1 MGYIELRAHTAFSF
15 GDGGTSPEALVGRAS
30 ELGYSAIGITDTA
43 DLGGIVR
50 FGLEARRLNVKPIVG
65 AELVIDGH
73 PAAFIARTREGYQ
86 NLASLV
92 TRSRVGDLSSWKKGD
107 GKKTRGRPRISWEQV
122 AERSGGLQALTGP
135 ASGSVASSL
144 RAGDYKAAERTLSLW
159 REAFGD
165 RLAVEVQLHHT
176 SGSEAALAAALIEL
190 AERHRV
196 SWVTCHE
203 PRYVDNESRLVHDV
217 LTALRYDTT
226 IDDALAR
233 GLLHPNGEWRLNSPE
248 EMAERWK
255 GRETGLAES
264 ERIAGECD
272 FSLEWVRPPLPDF
285 PLPGNHTH
293 DSFLREK
300 VFEGA
305 HERWGS
311 ELNDGEKN
319 QLEHELRVIETLGF
333 AGFFLVM
340 WDAVRFAKE
349 KGILAQGRG
358 SAANSA
364 VAYCLCIT
372 AVDPVRHGLL
382 FERFLSEIRVDGQTE
397 APDIDVDIEHDRRE
411 EVLDYVYN
419 KYNRAKAAIT
429 CIVQMYRGPNALRD
443 SMRAFGYPI
452 EMANNLS
459 KRIHWSEPAEGAV
472 YVKEELAPKFGLDL
486 DNQRGRALL
495 AAMAA
500 FEGVPRLRST
510 HVGGFVLSSAP
521 LGDWM
526 PVEHTTM
533 GRTILQF
540 DKDDL
545 DAVGVPK
552 FDFLGLG
559 ALSLV
564 RRAFDMI
571 EVRTGTR
578 PEMYKLPPDD
588 PATYN
593 LIATGETIGTF
604 QIESRAQIASV
615 LHTKPDRL
623 YDIVVQVA
631 LIRPGPIQANFV
643 HPYTRRRRG
652 LEPVTYA
659 HPDLEPILKR
669 TQGIPIFQEQAMAI
683 AMKLGGYSAA
693 QADELRRTMG
703 HIRKVERLHRV
714 LEQLR
719 ARMIERGVDESVAT
733 QIAEDLKSFANYGF
747 PESHA
752 WSFALI
758 AYATG
763 YLKAHYPAEFYAA
776 LLNSWPMGFYPPSTL
791 IHDAR
796 RHGLVVLPPCMAE
809 GEWECTTAPTEDPEK
824 PALRIGWRHIRGLGE
839 KTLEA
844 LKKARGVDEQS
855 PVLSWR
861 FPVGDPFTSIDD
873 VVRRASLI
881 RSDALHLAR
890 AGAFSAWEPDRRRAA
905 WIAMRAVGDNLPL
918 APAREAAYN
927 PRPLTRDELI
937 FLDYFSV
944 GVSVNGHPM
953 EHMRAKLKAAKALDS
968 RDLMKLRGGE
978 QITTAGLVT
987 IRQQPQ
993 SAKGTVFLL
1002 MEDEF
1007 GFINVIV
1014 SKKLVEEYSEVV
1026 RFSTFVMVQGKFERD
1041 GDVRNVVGK
1050 RFTELPVARLT
1061 HAARSFH

>member
-1 MGYIELRAHTAFSF
+1 MGFVELRARTAFSF
-15 GDGGTSPEALVGRAS
+15 GDGSVSPEALVTRAAS
-30 ELGYSAIGITDTA
+30 LGYSAIGITDTA

-50 FGLEARRLNVKPIVG
+50 FGLEARRQGVKPIVG
-65 AELVIDGH
+65 AELVVDGC
-73 PAAFIARTREGYQ
+73 PAAFIAQSKQGFN
-86 NLASLV
+86 NLAALV

-107 GKKTRGRPRISWEQV
+107 GKKTRGRPRIAWEQV
-122 AERSGGLQALTGP
+122 AERSEGLQVLTGP
-135 ASGSVASSL
+135 ASGPVASSL
-144 RAGDYKAAERTLSLW
+144 RAGDFRKAERTLCQW
-159 REAFGD
+159 RGVFGD

-176 SGSEAALAAALIEL
+176 SGNEAALAAALIEL
-190 AERHRV
+190 AERHKV
-196 SWVTCHE
+196 PWVICHE
-203 PRYVDNESRLVHDV
+203 PRYIDNDSRLVHDV

-248 EMAERWK
+248 EIAERWK
-255 GRETGLAES
+255 GREAGLEES
-264 ERIAGECD
+264 ERIASECD
-272 FSLEWVRPPLPDF
+272 FNLAWVRPPLPEF
-285 PLPGNHTH
+285 PVPAGYNDDT
-293 DSFLREK
+293 FLREK
-300 VFEGA
+300 AFEGA
-305 HERWGS
+305 RERWG
-311 ELNDGEKN
+311 ELDDKQTA
-319 QLEHELRVIETLGF
+319 QLEHELRVIGNLGF

-340 WDAVRFAKE
+340 WDAVHFARQ
-349 KGILAQGRG
+349 KGILCQGRG

-364 VAYCLCIT
+364 VAYCLAIT

-411 EVLDYVYN
+411 EVLDYVYD

-429 CIVQMYRGPNALRD
+429 CIVQMYRGPNAILD
-443 SMRAFGYPI
+443 SMRAFGYPV
-452 EMANNLS
+452 EMATNFS
-459 KRIHWSEPAEGAV
+459 KRIHWSDPAEGAQ
-472 YVKEELAPKFGLDL
+472 YVQETLAPKFGLDL
-486 DNQRGRALL
+486 DNPRGRATL

-510 HVGGFVLSSAP
+510 HVGGFVLSSAL
-521 LGDWM
+521 LGDYL

-533 GRTILQF
+533 GRTIIQF

-545 DAVGVPK
+545 DAVGIPK

-588 PATYN
+588 EATYN
-593 LIATGETIGTF
+593 LIAHGETIGTF

-631 LIRPGPIQANFV
+631 LIRPGPIQARFV
-643 HPYTRRRRG
+643 HPYTARRRG
-652 LEPVTYA
+652 LEPVKYA

-703 HIRKVERLHRV
+703 HIRKVEKLHRV

-719 ARMIERGVDESVAT
+719 ARMVERGVEEDVAA

-763 YLKAHYPAEFYAA
+763 YLKAHYPAEFYAG

-796 RHGLVVLPPCMAE
+796 RHGLKVLPPCMRD
-809 GEWECTTAPTEDPEK
+809 GDWECTTAPTENPEK

-839 KTLEA
+839 KSLEA
-844 LKKARGVDEQS
+844 LKTARGWD
-855 PVLSWR
+855 R
-861 FPVGDPFTSIDD
+861 FASIDD
-873 VVRRASLI
+873 VVQRAKLQ
-881 RSDALHLAR
+881 RADALQLAR
-890 AGAFSAWEPDRRRAA
+890 AGAFGYWEPDRRRAA
-905 WIAMRAVGDNLPL
+905 WVAMRAVGDSLPL
-918 APAREAAYN
+918 APARQTPYN
-927 PRPLTRDELI
+927 PRALTRDELI

-944 GVSVNGHPM
+944 GISVSGHPM
-953 EHMRAKLKAAKALDS
+953 EHLRPKLREAGALDS
-968 RDLMKLRGGE
+968 RELEQLEGGE
-978 QITTAGLVT
+978 SIVTAGLVT

-1014 SKKLVEEYSEVV
+1014 SKKLVEKYSDVV
-1026 RFSTFVMVQGKFERD
+1026 KFSTFVVVQGKFERD
-1041 GDVRNVVGK
+1041 DGVRNVIGHK
-1050 RFTELPVARLT
+1050 FSELEVKQLV
-1061 HAARSFH
+1061 HASRDFH

>member
-1 MGYIELRAHTAFSF
+1 MGFVELRAHTAFSF
-15 GDGGTSPEALVGRAS
+15 GDGGSSPEALVARAAA
-30 ELGYSAIGITDTA
+30 LGYSAIGITDTA

-50 FGLEARRLNVKPIVG
+50 FGLEARRQNVRPIVG
-65 AELVIDGH
+65 AELNVDGC
-73 PAAFIARTREGYQ
+73 PVAFLARSREGF
-86 NLASLV
+86 NNVASLV
-92 TRSRVGDLSSWKKGD
+92 TRSRVGELSTWKKGD
-107 GKKTRGRPRISWEQV
+107 GKKTRGRPRISWQQV
-122 AERSGGLQALTGP
+122 AERSRGMQVLTGP
-135 ASGSVASSL
+135 ASGPVASCL
-144 RAGDYKAAERTLSLW
+144 RNGDYRGAERTLCQW
-159 REAFGD
+159 REGFGD
-165 RLAVEVQLHHT
+165 ALAVEVQLHHT

-196 SWVTCHE
+196 PWVICQE
-203 PRYVDNESRLVHDV
+203 PRYIDNESRLVHDV
-217 LTALRYDTT
+217 LTSLRYDTT
-226 IDDALAR
+226 IDDAVAR
-233 GLLHPNGEWRLNSPE
+233 GLLHPNGEWRLASPE

-255 GRETGLAES
+255 GREAGLVES
-264 ERIAGECD
+264 ERIASECD
-272 FSLEWVRPPLPDF
+272 FNLSWVRPPLPKF
-285 PLPGNHTH
+285 PVPGGFTD
-293 DSFLREK
+293 DSFLRDR
-300 VFEGA
+300 VLAGA
-305 HERWGS
+305 LERWG
-311 ELNDGEKN
+311 EIDDKQTA
-319 QLEHELRVIETLGF
+319 QLDHELRVIGNLGF

-340 WDAVRFAKE
+340 WDAVHFARQQ
-349 KGILAQGRG
+349 GILCQGRG

-364 VAYCLCIT
+364 VAYCLAIT

-382 FERFLSEIRVDGQTE
+382 FERFLSEIRVNGQTE

-411 EVLDYVYN
+411 EVLDYVYE
-419 KYNRAKAAIT
+419 KYNRAQAAIT
-429 CIVQMYRGPNALRD
+429 CIIQMYRGPNAIRD
-443 SMRAFGYPI
+443 SMRAFGYPV
-452 EMANNLS
+452 EMANNIS
-459 KRIHWSEPAEGAV
+459 KRIHWSDPAEGAK
-472 YVKEELAPKFGLDL
+472 YVRDELAPKLGINFD
-486 DNQRGRALL
+486 DPRGRATL

-510 HVGGFVLSSAP
+510 HVGGFVLSSAL
-521 LGDWM
+521 LGDYL

-533 GRTILQF
+533 GRTIIQF

-545 DAVGVPK
+545 DAVGIPK

-588 PATYN
+588 EKTYE

-643 HPYTRRRRG
+643 HPYTARRRG
-652 LEPVTYA
+652 LEPVTYLHA
-659 HPDLEPILKR
+659 DLEPILKR
-669 TQGIPIFQEQAMAI
+669 TQRITIFQEQAMAI

-703 HIRKVERLHRV
+703 HIRKVEKLHRV

-719 ARMIERGVDESVAT
+719 SRMVQRGVKEDVAA

-763 YLKAHYPAEFYAA
+763 YLKAHYTAEFYAG
-776 LLNSWPMGFYPPSTL
+776 LLNSYPMGFYPPSTL

-796 RHGLVVLPPCMAE
+796 RHGLKVLPPCMRD
-809 GEWECTTAPTEDPEK
+809 GDWESTTAPTENPDK
-824 PALRIGWRHIRGLGE
+824 PALRVGWRHIRGLGE
-839 KTLEA
+839 KSLEA
-844 LKKARGVDEQS
+844 LKTARGWD
-855 PVLSWR
+855 R
-861 FPVGDPFTSIDD
+861 FTSIDD
-873 VVRRASLI
+873 VIQRAKLK
-881 RSDALHLAR
+881 RADALQLAR
-890 AGAFSAWEPDRRRAA
+890 AGAFGFWEPDRRRAA
-905 WIAMRAVGDNLPL
+905 WVAMRAVGDNLPL
-918 APAREAAYN
+918 APARQTPYS
-927 PRPLTRDELI
+927 PRALTRDELI

-944 GVSVNGHPM
+944 GISVSGHPM
-953 EHMRAKLKAAKALDS
+953 EHLRPKLRDAGALDS
-968 RDLMKLRGGE
+968 RELEQLEGGE
-978 QITTAGLVT
+978 SIVTAGLVT

-1014 SKKLVEEYSEVV
+1014 SKKLVEKYSDVV
-1026 RFSTFVMVQGKFERD
+1026 RFSTFVVVQGKFERD
-1041 GDVRNVVGK
+1041 GGVRNVIGH
-1050 RFTELPVARLT
+1050 RFSELEVKQLV
-1061 HAARSFH
+1061 HASRDFH